1 MRKRCT
7 FVALILAMVACSREE
22 AVTTQQEPEV
32 EPGYKVLTIQ
42 ASQSDFTKTSY
53 ANDKAFSWSV
63 GDEISVLCHNGEED
77 FWQTFKATTAAAT
90 STFTATVPSGVT
102 TGNSSGNRAAM
113 YPASS
118 EHGTSFWGL
127 SFHIPAE
134 RDFRASSGGHT
145 SAAIPMM
152 AIGTDSDSYSFVNL
166 TGAAKFSFTGL
177 SCQSVKFVF
186 TVGSVKLN
194 GSYNV
199 FDYNETSAVGARWN
213 AANAGSESEKT
224 VTYYGDVV
232 DGKVSFY
239 LPYATGGIWGYST
252 LTLTNAETGA
262 VLYSHDHVGTINI
275 TQNQVV
281 VLPAIDLSGG
291 NPLSGTNLTFTETT
305 ADIANPERGFYD
317 PNEFIYKG
325 GSKPSSLYNL
335 QTGNTLV
342 LVEFMLEDFIEE
354 DHISDAV
361 VTKIRS
367 VFDKV
372 RTAKRKAIVRFAYTD
387 DEKVTPHGASIDRIL
402 NHIGDVKSIL
412 QDNADII
419 YVVQAGFVGT
429 WGEWYYVDSDSFPKI
444 SVSSGKVKNFETR
457 AQVIDALLEAVPE
470 TRQVAM
476 RTPLLKRYYVSPDN
490 VNSWTPISAW
500 DGTDPNSRLSFHNDG
515 YLADAN
521 DIGTFESQRD
531 HDMWDQQSA
540 YLAIGG
546 ETAYQE
552 VDETY
557 AALAPAKASITRQHY
572 SYLNS
577 NDENEIMAYWIQKGV
592 VSDIRKALGY
602 RLSLTAGILNY
613 TTLTAGSTLDVQ
625 LTMKNSGC
633 VSVIYPRRMKLV
645 LIQGS
650 SYEVLA
656 DLGDVRCV
664 TPDSP
669 QSFKAS
675 VTLPKAVSSGD
686 KLALWLP
693 DTAESLA
700 SEAAYSIRLA
710 NNETTWSSGYNI
722 FYTF

>member
-1 MRKRCT
+1 MKKLSML
-7 FVALILAMVACSREE
+7 VALALATVACSREE
-22 AVTTQQEPEV
+22 AATYQPEV

-42 ASQSDFTKTSY
+42 ASQSDFTKTAY
-53 ANDKAFSWSV
+53 VNDKTFSWSV
-63 GDEISVLCHNGEED
+63 GDEISVLCHIGEED

-113 YPASS
+113 YPASNQ
-118 EHGTSFWGL
+118 HGTSFWGL

-152 AIGTDSDSYSFVNL
+152 AIGTDSDSYAFVNL
-166 TGAAKFSFTGL
+166 TGAAKFSFTGVP
-177 SCQSVKFVF
+177 CQSVKFVF

-194 GSYNV
+194 GSYSV

-213 AANAGSESEKT
+213 AANAGSDSEKT

-239 LPYATGGIWGYST
+239 LPYATGGIWGYSA

-262 VLYSHDHVGTINI
+262 ELYSNDHVGTINI
-275 TQNQVV
+275 TQNQIV
-281 VLPAIDLSGG
+281 VLPAIELGG
-291 NPLSGTNLTFTETT
+291 GETPPGTPLVFTETT
-305 ADIANPERGFYD
+305 EDIANPERGFYD

-342 LVEFMLEDFIEE
+342 LIEFMLEDFIGE

-361 VTKIRS
+361 VTKIRT

-387 DEKVTPHGASIDRIL
+387 DETVTPHGASISRIL
-402 NHIGDVKSIL
+402 NHIEDVKQIL

-429 WGEWYYVDSDSFPKI
+429 WGEWYYVDTDSFPKI
-444 SVSSGKVKNFETR
+444 SVSGGKVKNFETR
-457 AQVIDALLEAVPE
+457 AQVIDALLDATPGN
-470 TRQVAM
+470 RQVAM

-490 VNSWTPISAW
+490 VSSWTQITAW
-500 DGTDPNSRLSFHNDG
+500 DGTDPNSRLAFHNDG

-521 DIGTFESQRD
+521 DIGTFESQMD

-546 ETAYQE
+546 ETAYVDK

-557 AALAPAKASITRQHY
+557 AALEPAKASITRQHY

-577 NDENEIMAYWIQKGV
+577 NDENAIMAYWIKKGV
-592 VSDIRKALGY
+592 VPEIRKALGY
-602 RLSLTAGILNY
+602 RLSLTAGTVNY
-613 TTLTAGSTLDVQ
+613 STLTAGSTLDVQ
-625 LTMKNSGC
+625 VTMKNSGS

-650 SYEVLA
+650 THEVLA
-656 DLGDVRCV
+656 DLGDVRSV
-664 TPDSP
+664 KPGSP
-669 QSFKAS
+669 KSFSAS
-675 VTLPKAVSSGD
+675 VNLPKAVSSGD

-693 DTAESLA
+693 DSAETLE